1 MLESTTH
8 IAILWYD
15 ENFTRVFTVHKHYI
29 VTFIYKF
36 TLFNNS
42 SKTFTTQV
50 FCI

>member
-1 MLESTTH
+1 MLECTTH

-36 TLFNNS
+36 TLFYDS
-42 SKTFTTQV
+42 FRTFTT
-50 FCI
+50 

>member
-1 MLESTTH
+1 MLECTAH

-36 TLFNNS
+36 TLFYYS
-42 SKTFTTQV
+42 FRTFTT
-50 FCI
+50 